1 MKRKCLAIGIILL
14 FIGVA
19 VAPSINQSVVTAS
32 QEDDLVEVTTQAC
45 GIQGYGDTTVKL
57 TREQY
62 QGLELYLVEFRA
74 RLNQTTTR
82 EEAIPLYKET
92 VVELDKYGLLP
103 KGMSVEKAQKL
114 VLSSSNVKNGE
125 LFRKILWDNQK
136 ECFLVDNLFCLVC
149 GLCSNS
155 VCFSGTYSFLRTML
169 SLTTNLHSLY
179 GIFFTLAFFDYMFLS
194 LIRFLFPLHLFL
206 FGEITFGRFED
217 YHGYGDNHHYPSTGW
232 ISSIGILGVKT
243 WSDNFYG
250 RIREIEI
257 HGGVFEAAIT
267 HFYTGIIGFTGLS
280 LSNSGYSNFMIGS
293 CLCTSLSMT

>member
-1 MKRKCLAIGIILL
+1 MKKILSVGIILL
-14 FIGVA
+14 LMGVA
-19 VAPSINQSVVTAS
+19 VTPSINTSVVKAS
-32 QEDDLVEVTTQAC
+32 QDNDLVEVTTQAC
-45 GIQGYGDTTVKL
+45 GIQGYGNTTVKL

-62 QGLELYLVEFRA
+62 NDLEQYLVEFRA

-82 EEAIPLYKET
+82 EEAIPIFKEA
-92 VVELDKYGLLP
+92 VMELDKYGLLP
-103 KGMSVEKAQKL
+103 KGMSVERAQRL

-125 LFRKILWDNQK
+125 FFRKIFWDNQK
-136 ECFLVDNLFCLVC
+136 EGFLVSNLFSLVC

-169 SLTTNLHSLY
+169 SLTTNLHSLNY
-179 GIFFTLAFFDYMFLS
+179 LFGALASIDFL
-194 LIRFLFPLHLFL
+194 LHFVRFLFPLYL